1 MKTAGR
7 WLGMLILGCAGCSSP
22 ASNPRP
28 GPAAGTAVNVS
39 DALAAEPE
47 LPGIGEGPKVALSA
61 QPIEVSD
68 PLEPVNR
75 AFFVFNDK
83 LYFWL
88 LEPVCDGYRLILP
101 PGARRGVK
109 NFFSNVATP
118 IRLVN
123 CALQTEFTDAWV
135 ELERLG
141 INTTWGVAGFGDPA
155 QGAWNLQKRNGDFG
169 QTLGRYGLEPS
180 IYINWPVI
188 GPLCARDSVGYV
200 GDLCLDPFTYLVP
213 QFWYNVDIKAYDT
226 VNATSLRPGEYEEFK
241 TAALDP
247 YIAFRDAYYQYRR
260 HLVENRATPDV
271 RPVGPLQAE

>member
-1 MKTAGR
+1 MKIAGC
-7 WLGMLILGCAGCSSP
+7 WLVVLILGCAGCRSTASSP
-22 ASNPRP
+22 M
-28 GPAAGTAVNVS
+28 PAP
-39 DALAAEPE
+39 DATTTVQVPEPQITDTE
-47 LPGIGEGPKVALSA
+47 LPGIGDPPQAGPSA
-61 QPIEVSD
+61 RTTEVSD

-75 AFFVFNDK
+75 AFFAFNDK

-88 LEPVCDGYRLILP
+88 LEPVCAGYRYILP
-101 PGARRGVK
+101 QGARRDVN

-123 CALQTEFTDAWV
+123 CALQGEFMDAWV
-135 ELERLG
+135 ELERFG
-141 INTTWGVAGFGDPA
+141 INTTAGVAGFGDPA
-155 QGAWNLQKRNGDFG
+155 RHAWGLQKRSGDCG
-169 QTLGRYGLEPS
+169 QTLGRYGIEPS

-226 VNATSLRPGEYEEFK
+226 VNATSLRPGEYEDFK
-241 TAALDP
+241 AAALDP

-260 HLVENRATPDV
+260 HLVENSGPPEV
-271 RPVGPLQAE
+271 RPAGPWPAD